1 MQDKELASWLWAAAF
16 AVAVMYGWKPVA
28 WAVCKLM
35 GWC

>member
-1 MQDKELASWLWAAAF
+1 MSRNEWAFVIVAALWF
-16 AVAVMYGWKPVA
+16 AGGWKPVA